1 MKSVLA
7 LLYIV
12 LTTTI
17 TGLITQD
24 GLWTGNDY
32 SDPDGTQI
40 RVRNGIPSGTETF
53 RKKIINDAYMWEP
66 ADLDAVYLQSN
77 IQRIGTIMGYEDFD
91 FLFPYKD
98 SSWTYE
104 KFLTA
109 AAHYPRFCGRR
120 SRIEEDTFLDAC
132 KRELAVL
139 LAHIATDTNAF
150 DESDVQPFW
159 R

>member
-1 MKSVLA
+1 
-7 LLYIV
+7 
-12 LTTTI
+12 
-17 TGLITQD
+17 
-24 GLWTGNDY
+24 
-32 SDPDGTQI
+32 
-40 RVRNGIPSGTETF
+40 
-53 RKKIINDAYMWEP
+53 
-66 ADLDAVYLQSN
+66 
-77 IQRIGTIMGYEDFD
+77 MGYEDFD

-109 AAHYPRFCGRR
+109 AAHYPRFRGRR

-150 DESDVQPFW
+150 DESDA
-159 R
+159 

>member
-1 MKSVLA
+1 
-7 LLYIV
+7 
-12 LTTTI
+12 
-17 TGLITQD
+17 
-24 GLWTGNDY
+24 
-32 SDPDGTQI
+32 
-40 RVRNGIPSGTETF
+40 
-53 RKKIINDAYMWEP
+53 
-66 ADLDAVYLQSN
+66 
-77 IQRIGTIMGYEDFD
+77 MGYEDFD

-120 SRIEEDTFLDAC
+120 SRIEDDTFLDAC

-139 LAHIATDTNAF
+139 LAHMATDTNSF
-150 DESDVQPFW
+150 DESDALPFW